1 MAYVS
6 PRERLSATAPP
17 VHAANAVYA
26 LSEIRARRGDLAAAG
41 VLWGRVV
48 RVGAVASVGA
58 VRVFEVGVLVGGP
71 SGPGA
76 FRNVKAWNEAVDVV
90 GPVLHRGFY
99 GLLVGEWRAAVGKD
113 GRLRHWLDLWGVY
126 GPADDP
132 KRLGRPLGAS
142 QDAVAVAVLNE
153 G

>member
-1 MAYVS
+1 MSYVP
-6 PRERLSATAPP
+6 PRERLSATAPT

-26 LSEIRARRGDLAAAG
+26 LNEIRARRGDLAAAG

-48 RVGAVASVGA
+48 RVGGVVSVGSA
-58 VRVFEVGVLVGGP
+58 RVFEVGVLVGGR

-76 FRNVKAWNEAVDVV
+76 FRNVKAWDTAADTFAPLLVRD
-90 GPVLHRGFY
+90 FS

-142 QDAVAVAVLNE
+142 QDAVAVAVLHE

>member
-1 MAYVS
+1 MAVS
-6 PRERLSATAPP
+6 VPL
-17 VHAANAVYA
+17 VHAANAVYV
-26 LSEIRARRGDLAAAG
+26 LGEVRAWRGELAAAG

-48 RVGAVASVGA
+48 RVGAVATVGA
-58 VRVFEVGVLVGGP
+58 ARVLEVGVLVGGP

-76 FRNVKAWNEAVDVV
+76 FRNVKAWNEAADAFA
-90 GPVLHRGFY
+90 PVLQRDFS

-113 GRLRHWLDLWGVY
+113 GRLRHWLDLWAVY

-142 QDAVAVAVLNE
+142 QDTVPVAVLNE